1 MHKGHYRAL
10 SAVFPILL
18 RETEG
23 GTQVLLQR
31 RRNTGYMD
39 GLWDLAGSGHVDAG
53 ETARQALCR
62 ECAEEL
68 GITVRPGGAAFA
80 HLSHNVDPAGEQ
92 TYYNIYFFVRAFD
105 GEPAIMEPGKADGLE
120 WFDVSALPEAM
131 IPVRRADLL
140 RCFGVEPYTE
150 YLDET
155 EFSEA

>member
-31 RRNTGYMD
+31 R
-39 GLWDLAGSGHVDAG
+39 H
-53 ETARQALCR
+53 
-62 ECAEEL
+62 
-68 GITVRPGGAAFA
+68 GA
-80 HLSHNVDPAGEQ
+80 
-92 TYYNIYFFVRAFD
+92 
-105 GEPAIMEPGKADGLE
+105 
-120 WFDVSALPEAM
+120 SALPEAM

-140 RCFGVEPYTE
+140 RCFGAEPYTE